1 MACLDK
7 DFTYLKAIDRLDKL
21 HIPPTYKMLMRTIHF
36 RINIRIYRCQRIRQD
51 KLQPSETP
59 KSNFVL
65 LVDIF
70 GSMDSSDR
78 LSLLKPGLK
87 ELLVKPNPDD
97 RISLINYLD
106 DVQKSLYDLIFLSV
120 SENNKSS
127 LNSL

>member
-1 MACLDK
+1 MV
-7 DFTYLKAIDRLDKL
+7 
-21 HIPPTYKMLMRTIHF
+21 RTIHF
-36 RINIRIYRCQRIRQD
+36 RIVVRIYFYKRSLKD

-59 KSNFVL
+59 KFNFVL

-97 RISLINYLD
+97 RISIITYLD
-106 DVQKSLYDLIFLSV
+106 DVQKMLYDLIFLSV
-120 SENNKSS
+120 SEKNKGS

>member
-21 HIPPTYKMLMRTIHF
+21 HIPPTYKMLMRTIYF

-97 RISLINYLD
+97 LISLITYLD
-106 DVQKSLYDLIFLSV
+106 DVQKILDDLPFCPCLKIIKV
-120 SENNKSS
+120 H
-127 LNSL
+127 